1 MQALFWFFMSVCP
14 SSLIPRGRR
23 MENRQ
28 RQIAHML
35 ELGRLGFGG
44 APVGNL
50 YTEIEDEAAI
60 AAVREA
66 HRAGVR
72 YFDTAPHYGNGL
84 AEHRLGAAL
93 RGVARESFVL
103 SSKVGRILEADA
115 RAPRDQNGYV
125 GILPFRQRFDYSY
138 EGALRSI
145 DDSLQ
150 RLGLAYLDIVYIHD
164 IDAATHGPDQ
174 PRQFRAAMEGAY
186 R

>member
-1 MQALFWFFMSVCP
+1 
-14 SSLIPRGRR
+14 

-72 YFDTAPHYGNGL
+72 YFDTAPHYGLGL
-84 AEHRLGAAL
+84 SEHRIGSWLAS
-93 RGVARESFVL
+93 RHTAREVQ
-103 SSKVGRILEADA
+103 KVRPL
-115 RAPRDQNGYV
+115 
-125 GILPFRQRFDYSY
+125 LHWRQRS
-138 EGALRSI
+138 
-145 DDSLQ
+145 
-150 RLGLAYLDIVYIHD
+150 
-164 IDAATHGPDQ
+164 
-174 PRQFRAAMEGAY
+174 
-186 R
+186 

>member
-1 MQALFWFFMSVCP
+1 
-14 SSLIPRGRR
+14 

-103 SSKVGRILEADA
+103 WAAFWRLTHAHRAIRTVTSASCPSANASITPTKGRC
-115 RAPRDQNGYV
+115 V
-125 GILPFRQRFDYSY
+125 
-138 EGALRSI
+138 RSTI
-145 DDSLQ
+145 ACS
-150 RLGLAYLDIVYIHD
+150 A
-164 IDAATHGPDQ
+164 
-174 PRQFRAAMEGAY
+174 
-186 R
+186 